1 MRSNRLRVGSELV
14 MRVSNVAS
22 NARLF
27 GLVSF
32 SMLYAKLLYI
42 VIQCLLKFRDPK
54 SPDPKS
60 PESRWFLRRHLQLFS
75 KLSNRLSSDCSFM
88 LADT

>member
-60 PESRWFLRRHLQLFS
+60 PRKPLVFTAASPIVFEVKQSLVQ
-75 KLSNRLSSDCSFM
+75 
-88 LADT
+88 